1 MAGLDFMES
10 LALGMIAGRS
20 NNGLA
25 SEGVAALTNFQHR
38 QQVAQAD
45 AAYAALIDEYNHVVD
60 QHGIVVQRFWRVHG
74 HYTEWRG
81 EAERLRQVEQQLRQ
95 ELAVANE
102 RADAA
107 ERLRAE
113 TATREEKARSSA
125 EFWKDTAERRGNIGT
140 KHAIAH
146 GEAEERI
153 AQLEAEIASLRQG
166 GQGS

>member
-10 LALGMIAGRS
+10 LALGMIAGRG
-20 NNGLA
+20 NGLA
-25 SEGVAALTNFQHR
+25 EEGVAALTNFQHK

-45 AAYAALIDEYNHVVD
+45 AAYAALVDEYNALVD
-60 QHGIVVQRFWRVHG
+60 RFWHV
-74 HYTEWRG
+74 YTCAKEW
-81 EAERLRQVEQQLRQ
+81 EAEAGKRSERNKQLRQ

-113 TATREEKARSSA
+113 TAAREEKARSSA
-125 EFWKDTAERRGNIGT
+125 EFWKDTADRRGNIGT

-146 GEAEERI
+146 GKAEERI
-153 AQLEAEIASLRQG
+153 AQLEAELAALRQG
-166 GQGS
+166 VQGS

>member
-20 NNGLA
+20 GGLA
-25 SEGVAALTNFQHR
+25 EEGVAALTNFQHR

-45 AAYAALIDEYNHVVD
+45 AAYAALVDEYNHVVD
-60 QHGIVVQRFWRVHG
+60 QHDTVVERFWRVHSW
-74 HYTEWRG
+74 YKSWREYG
-81 EAERLRQVEQQLRQ
+81 ERQKARVDALTAEFN
-95 ELAVANE
+95 AANE

-113 TATREEKARSSA
+113 TATREAQARSDA
-125 EFWKDTAERRGNIGT
+125 EFWQDTADRVGDIGT
-140 KHAIAH
+140 SHAIAR
-146 GEAEERI
+146 GKAEERI
-153 AQLEAEIASLRQG
+153 AQLEAELAALRQS